1 MSVNERQ
8 LSTYVTE
15 IRPRFEDLLGQMVE
29 IPSIS
34 MDPAKAPDIRHMA
47 EFARQ
52 LLTDLGAEARIVET
66 GGYPIVS
73 GGWMTGAHH
82 PTVTIYN
89 HMDVQPAQEPEWK
102 QAPFTFKNENGL
114 YHGRGATDDKGPAL
128 SALFGARY
136 AIEQGVPDQRSVS
149 LGAGRGN
156 RQSPLCGRAEKS
168 NGYSSTGL
176 SRGVGHYLA
185 RQRKARH
192 ALWSAR
198 SAGRKTHA
206 SHWNEGCPFRRDGRR
221 RA

>member
-8 LSTYVTE
+8 LGTYVTE

-34 MDPAKAPDIRHMA
+34 MDPAKAPDIRRMA
-47 EFARQ
+47 DFARQ
-52 LLTDLGAEARIVET
+52 VLTDLGAEAQIVET

-102 QAPFTFKNENGL
+102 QAPFAFKNEMGL

-136 AIEQGVPDQRSVS
+136 AIEQI
-149 LGAGRGN
+149 
-156 RQSPLCGRAEKS
+156 GRAH
-168 NGYSSTGL
+168 
-176 SRGVGHYLA
+176 V
-185 RQRKARH
+185 
-192 ALWSAR
+192 
-198 SAGRKTHA
+198 
-206 SHWNEGCPFRRDGRR
+206 
-221 RA
+221 